1 MSMSERSFV
10 SIPES
15 EHSELIHR
23 AVSAQKDAELAAQS
37 AKSQAELDKKDQEMA
52 IMQERTR
59 LQELHRLEKAQLQ
72 TEKEKLEKEKLA
84 LVHEGHAREMRYAMV
99 AAVLAAAAV
108 LAVVRMK

>member
-1 MSMSERSFV
+1 MSERSFV

-15 EHSELIHR
+15 EHSALIHR

-84 LVHEGHAREMRYAMV
+84 LVHESHAREMKYAML

-108 LAVVRMK
+108 AAVSRMK